1 MKGEASLYSLPFFP
15 SLPACILGRALAHVF
30 WETYV
35 SDTVLG
41 PTGSGGRGDSSKVQ
55 VSYGGGKRQFWLHTR
70 SLGSVLGSRPDL
82 HLRITCMILGQLLN
96 LFLVWF
102 PPV

>member
-1 MKGEASLYSLPFFP
+1 M
-15 SLPACILGRALAHVF
+15 
-30 WETYV
+30 

-55 VSYGGGKRQFWLHTR
+55 VSYGGDKRQYWLQTR

-82 HLRITCMILGQLLN
+82 HLRITCVILGQLLN
-96 LFLVWF
+96 LSLVWF